1 MTSFS
6 GIEVNLGM
14 LSFSHL
20 LLALFFFFTL
30 DFSGMVHFFNYC
42 PKKIHL
48 FIYFCAF
55 GLSLDEFLV
64 CLG

>member
-30 DFSGMVHFFNYC
+30 DFSGMVHFFNY
-42 PKKIHL
+42 
-48 FIYFCAF
+48 
-55 GLSLDEFLV
+55 
-64 CLG
+64 

>member
-20 LLALFFFFTL
+20 LLAFFFFFTL
-30 DFSGMVHFFNYC
+30 DFSGMVHFFNY
-42 PKKIHL
+42 
-48 FIYFCAF
+48 
-55 GLSLDEFLV
+55 
-64 CLG
+64 